1 MTCKK
6 AQGFLG
12 QESATVVETV
22 DATKVRYGEDEALA
36 LLNGIDTLI
45 AVKGK
50 KVETFDLKNARP
62 DDATLLARLMGP
74 TGNLRAPTA
83 RVGRTLVVGF
93 NEDTYKQLLGR

>member
-1 MTCKK
+1 M
-6 AQGFLG
+6 AV
-12 QESATVVETV
+12 AETV
-22 DATKVRYGEDEALA
+22 DATKTRFNEDKALA
-36 LLNGIDTLI
+36 LLDGADTLV

-50 KVETFDLKNARP
+50 KVETFDLKNNRP

-93 NEDTYKQLLGR
+93 NEEVYAQVLGG